1 MIKRLTIRLRLIACM
16 AFLGIL
22 LVVIGG
28 VGINGIRTVNAA
40 LQDVY
45 QKQMASA
52 LKLAEAKNFLNRS
65 RFVIDRGVFHPEAP
79 DLEKRWAVRTASSR
93 MPTSR
98 GANTWRCRWMTTS
111 AR

>member
-79 DLEKRWAVRTASSR
+79 DLEKNAGPCGRLHQ
-93 MPTSR
+93 
-98 GANTWRCRWMTTS
+98 GCRQVV
-111 AR
+111 ARIPGDADG